1 MQKLIKS
8 AGAGVLLSLAAA
20 VQAAPVT
27 WTDVYTASEYMGTFE
42 TYTWTHNI
50 NDNGFNAGVDS
61 IDSYVLKL
69 TFRDDDRDV
78 WYNPLTWE
86 AAILDQPGFW
96 SFDITDVDTGT
107 ETFLGSVTGRAWLE
121 NTGLL
126 TVSLTSIG
134 DFYFDKSELVAKGQT
149 ASVPEPGSL
158 ALLGVGLI
166 GLGLARHRAR
176 KSA

>member
-20 VQAAPVT
+20 VQAAPMT
-27 WTDVYTASEYMGTFE
+27 WTDVHAASENMGDLE
-42 TYTWTHNI
+42 TYSWTHNI
-50 NDNGFNAGVDS
+50 NDNGFSAGVDS
-61 IDSYVLKL
+61 VDSYVLNL
-69 TFRDDDRDV
+69 TFRDDEGDV
-78 WYNPLTWE
+78 WYNPFTWE
-86 AAILDQPGFW
+86 VAVLDQPGFW

-107 ETFLGSVTGRAWLE
+107 ETFQGSVSGRAWLE

-134 DFYFDKSELVAKGQT
+134 DFYFSQSELVAKGQT

-158 ALLGVGLI
+158 ALLGVGLV
-166 GLGLARHRAR
+166 GLGLARRSAR